1 MKQKDIK
8 ALFPGVFQRTV
19 RPKSPMM
26 ALLEV
31 MEQLHAPSEA
41 ILASLPEYFNPYR
54 TPDRFVPYLARWV
67 DMERML
73 VDSPEAYTSNTLPP
87 FPAGLGRLRD
97 LVARSAELSK
107 WRGTA
112 RGLKAFLE
120 TATGIDGI
128 VIDER
133 VPGPDGRPQPF
144 HIVIKAPVSAQGF
157 QVLIDRI
164 IRMEKP
170 VYVTYQLVFE

>member
-1 MKQKDIK
+1 M
-8 ALFPGVFQRTV
+8 A
-19 RPKSPMM
+19 

-31 MEQLHAPSEA
+31 MDQLHAPSEA
-41 ILASLPEYFNPYR
+41 ILAILAEYFNPYL
-54 TPDRFVPYLARWV
+54 TPHRFVPYLARWV
-67 DMERML
+67 DLERLL
-73 VDSPEAYTSNTLPP
+73 VDTPEAYTTGELPP

-97 LVARSAELSK
+97 LVYRSAELSQ

-120 TATGIDGI
+120 TATGVEGI

-133 VPGPDGRPQPF
+133 APGTDGRPQPF
-144 HIVIKAPVSAQGF
+144 HIVVKAPLAAQDYR
-157 QVLIDRI
+157 VLMERI